1 IFGSDKNEKTM
12 IYIDEAWSFNVTKIG
27 RAIKKQLERIGRSMN
42 NALIFITQLVGDI
55 KDEQGIAGNYGCIFA
70 FDEDQDR
77 DNILQ
82 LLGLESNDINYK
94 ILSNTVKGQCLF
106 RDFYGR
112 VSKLSVHCLFDEW
125 TQSFKTV
132 EKTEVAKAEER
143 FN

>member
-1 IFGSDKNEKTM
+1 M